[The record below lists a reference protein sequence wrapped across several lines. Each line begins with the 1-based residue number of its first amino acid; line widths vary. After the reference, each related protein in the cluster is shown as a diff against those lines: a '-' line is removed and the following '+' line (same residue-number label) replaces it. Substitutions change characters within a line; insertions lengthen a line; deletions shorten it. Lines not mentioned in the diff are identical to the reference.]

1 MIYKIGMDS
10 SMKRTLQEN
19 ELWSKACPEP
29 KHDNGFVAVVVVVL
43 LTEAGY
49 DEVNDVRNWKYDRYF
64 LTLGNILRILLSLRK
79 NDENDSIFSS
89 FHHIDVTAMHLR

>member
-1 MIYKIGMDS
+1 MV
-10 SMKRTLQEN
+10 
-19 ELWSKACPEP
+19 
-29 KHDNGFVAVVVVVL
+29 FVAVVVVVL

-79 NDENDSIFSS
+79 NDENDSVFSS
-89 FHHIDVTAMHLR
+89 FHHIDITAMHLRQKKRLMHWVKVIFILLPHTIDNKIETWSKEN